1 MRPVVSPRL
10 PEIYTRNLLNIHIA
24 IRDFFLY
31 KTKKNLICNMPFL
44 PLYEVYKSAYSF
56 KVRVAINHQCQHI
69 AEWSINYKDTSSEP
83 VWALDLG
90 V

>member
-1 MRPVVSPRL
+1 
-10 PEIYTRNLLNIHIA
+10 
-24 IRDFFLY
+24 
-31 KTKKNLICNMPFL
+31 MPFL

-56 KVRVAINHQCQHI
+56 KVRVVINHQCQHI
-69 AEWSINYKDTSSEP
+69 AEWSINYKHTSSET